1 MAMIVVIAIYLPLE
15 WMYSRFMAKIAVNL
29 VTPKAAAKQ
38 ELLFNE
44 LASEVALLNIRV
56 RLK

>member
-1 MAMIVVIAIYLPLE
+1 
-15 WMYSRFMAKIAVNL
+15 L

-44 LASEVALLNIRV
+44 LASGVSGGLNQRYLPRMKAKP
-56 RLK
+56 RLVKENGIENK